1 MPQCSRRVPA
11 VARMHFFASAAAAL
25 AAGFLPCERC
35 EPLYAP
41 RLPDWRISSRL
52 VVRTVRAIERGDL
65 RKGSLAQLARR
76 LHASPTDIARQF
88 VDELGVSP
96 KVFAQTC
103 QRHIQ
108 DQLRASTG
116 EKLLQLVLPV
126 REPFDAS
133 WVFAFL
139 DKRSLPG
146 LEEASGFCYRRRFGA
161 HWVTVRYVPGE
172 TQLRIELP
180 RGLRGQSQWLLR
192 RIAHVFDI
200 HADSQVIDDALQ
212 SEPRLGACVT
222 GGIRVPGAWDGF
234 ETAVRAILGQQV
246 SVARARNLAI
256 DLMQRF
262 GSTGFPT
269 PLELV
274 EADVSAVGMPGLRGE
289 AVRQLAGAVLGGAV
303 QLNETA
309 DPETQFDTLCGLP
322 GIGPWTAGYIAMRTA
337 GDANAFPRA
346 DWVVLKQL
354 GMTAGAAQR
363 YSLVWAPF
371 RAYALMYLWQD
382 SQRQG

>member
-1 MPQCSRRVPA
+1 MPQCSHRVPA

-25 AAGFLPCERC
+25 AAGFVPCERC
-35 EPLYAP
+35 NPLHIP
-41 RLPDWRISSRL
+41 RLPDWRIGSRL
-52 VVRTVRAIERGDL
+52 VVRALRAIERGDL
-65 RKGSLAQLARR
+65 QTGSLAQLARR
-76 LHASPTDIARQF
+76 LDVSPTDLARQF
-88 VDELGVSP
+88 DAELGVSP
-96 KVFAQTC
+96 RVFAQTHR
-103 QRHIQ
+103 QHIQ
-108 DQLRASTG
+108 TQLRASDG
-116 EKLLQLVLPV
+116 EQMLQLVLPV

-146 LEEASGFCYRRRFGA
+146 LEEVSGFCYRRRLGK
-161 HWVTVRYVPGE
+161 HWVRVCYAPQKA
-172 TQLRIELP
+172 QLHIELP

-200 HADSQVIDDALQ
+200 HADSRVIDEALKK
-212 SEPRLGACVT
+212 EPRLNASVT

-246 SVARARNLAI
+246 SVARARRLAI

-262 GSTGFPT
+262 GSKGFPT

-289 AVRQLAGAVLGGAV
+289 AVRQLARAVLGGAV
-303 QLNETA
+303 QLDETA
-309 DPETQFDTLCGLP
+309 NPETQFDTLCSLP
-322 GIGPWTAGYIAMRTA
+322 GIGPWTAGYVAMRTA

-363 YSLVWAPF
+363 YSLVWEPF

-382 SQRQG
+382 SQGQG